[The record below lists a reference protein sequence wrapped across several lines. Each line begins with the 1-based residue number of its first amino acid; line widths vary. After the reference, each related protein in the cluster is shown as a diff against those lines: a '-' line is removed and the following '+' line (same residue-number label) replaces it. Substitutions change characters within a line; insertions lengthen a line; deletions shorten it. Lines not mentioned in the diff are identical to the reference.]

1 MRKIFLLSL
10 LFRIVFINADFSLR
24 ACDLPA
30 HFDFVVSNDG
40 ETLYCGCYDA
50 VHKGP
55 HIIEYTLTRE
65 RAESTG
71 TRRPSARFT
80 QDRDGGVLKNLLI
93 ENGYLLPD
101 HYDYTNS
108 GYDRGHMAPN
118 ADFNDT
124 YENALMTFFIG
135 NIWPQTPQI
144 NRIEWLKTEN
154 QTRTLASEYLIIKVI
169 IIVDEFSEDNVK
181 EIQIPQNFKRFVYE
195 PESGDLIYEAVVYQ

>member
-1 MRKIFLLSL
+1 MKKILMLFLFFRL
-10 LFRIVFINADFSLR
+10 LFINASYNLL

-30 HFDFVVSNDG
+30 HFDFEVSSND
-40 ETLYCGCYDA
+40 ELLYYGCYDA
-50 VHKGP
+50 IHKGP
-55 HIIEYTLTRE
+55 HIIEYILTNE

-80 QDRDGGVLKNLLI
+80 KDRDGGLLQNLLI
-93 ENGYLLPD
+93 ENGFSLPD

-124 YENALMTFFIG
+124 YENALMTFFIA
-135 NIWPQTPQI
+135 NIWPQTPQV

-154 QTRTLASEYLIIKVI
+154 RTRALASEYLTVKVI
-169 IIVDEFSEDNVK
+169 ITVDEFSEYYVK
-181 EIQIPQNFKRFVYE
+181 EIQIPVNFKRTVYE
-195 PESGDLIYEAVVYQ
+195 LESGKLIYEAVVYQ